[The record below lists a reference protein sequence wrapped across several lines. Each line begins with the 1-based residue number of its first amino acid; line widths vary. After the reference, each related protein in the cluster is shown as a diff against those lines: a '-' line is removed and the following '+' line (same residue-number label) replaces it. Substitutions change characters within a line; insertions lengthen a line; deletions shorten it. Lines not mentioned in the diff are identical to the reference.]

1 MKALNAN
8 PASGKVVYLPELCYS
23 ASLISKSN
31 MSEQHGRYP

>member
-8 PASGKVVYLPELCYS
+8 PASFKVVYLAELCYP
-23 ASLISKSN
+23 ASLISESN